1 MKNNK
6 LGMLLIVLSIILLIV
21 VLYFRAQVEKDIDTQ
36 IKLSLTDTGEC
47 VHENATH
54 GICPFERRASLALPT
69 FVGAGAV
76 IIIFLAGIYLIF
88 RKEKKQEIVKEIK
101 ETKEEK
107 KEDKFNIILSALNE
121 DEQNVMKAV
130 REQDG
135 ITQAT
140 LRIRI
145 DMSKTKLSIVL
156 KEMEKKNLI
165 KKVIKG
171 KTNQIFLKRA
181 F

>member
-6 LGMLLIVLSIILLIV
+6 LGMLLIVLSIILLVV

-36 IKLSLTDTGEC
+36 IKLSLIDTGEC
-47 VHENATH
+47 VHENATG

-76 IIIFLAGIYLIF
+76 IIIFLTGIYLIF
-88 RKEKKQEIVKEIK
+88 RKEKKQEIVKETK

-107 KEDKFNIILSALNE
+107 KEDKFDIILSALNE
-121 DEQNVMKAV
+121 DEQKVMKAV